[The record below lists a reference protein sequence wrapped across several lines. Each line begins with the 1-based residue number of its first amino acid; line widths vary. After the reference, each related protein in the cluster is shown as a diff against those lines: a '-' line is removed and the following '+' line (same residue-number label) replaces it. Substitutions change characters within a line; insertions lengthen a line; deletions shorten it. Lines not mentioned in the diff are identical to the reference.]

1 MPIRITGMNSG
12 LDTESII
19 SELMKAKRISVDN
32 VKKQQ
37 TKLQWK
43 QDAWK
48 DLNSK
53 VYKLFNTTLNN
64 MRFSTDY
71 SKKITS
77 VSDSSVASVVSSDNA
92 MNAAQELKIIRKAS
106 AGFLT
111 GAKLNGGSY
120 TKSSKLVDITDAD
133 GDKIEAGSSFSVTVG
148 GKTTDITVTENMTMG
163 SLVSAL
169 KSAGVDANFDEKNQ
183 RLFIGAT
190 TSGTN
195 GDFSITAS
203 NKKGITALSALG
215 IFDNGIRD
223 DGEDTAVMKEYKKY
237 ADMTQ
242 EDKEAT
248 INAEVA
254 KRLVSYIKQQK
265 SLNETKEKQE
275 TKLQELKTDYT
286 RDGYTGNLD
295 DADTKSKLQADIDDL
310 KSEIE
315 NLGTPEEGTP
325 EATALAE
332 KNEALAELR
341 KEMAYVTS
349 YEKAKAS
356 LAATEASLAE
366 VESYLDEDGI
376 SASDTLIDEVTD
388 MVNDKIESA
397 IEVLANAS
405 TNADMKR
412 IDGQDATITL
422 NGVEYTSTSNVFE
435 VNGLTITVLGQE
447 GDEATLTTR
456 QDTDGIYNMITNF
469 IKEYN
474 SLINEMDKLY
484 NADRAKGYEPLTE
497 EEKKEMSE
505 SEVEK
510 WESKVKDAILKGDS
524 NLSTVAS
531 SLKSIML
538 AGTEVNGKRMNLSD
552 FGIETLGYFSSA
564 NNEKSAYHIDGDEND
579 SNTSTKENKLK
590 AAIASDS
597 DTVIAFFSQLS
608 QSLYSN
614 LNKMTAGTDLRSFGS
629 IYDDK
634 KMKEDYDSY
643 TTRIKTLEQKLN
655 AMEDRYYKQFSAMET
670 ALAKLQ
676 SNQSAVSSL
685 LGGL

>member
-19 SELMKAKRISVDN
+19 SELMKAKRVSVDN

-37 TKLQWK
+37 TRLQWK

-64 MRFSTDY
+64 MRFATGY
-71 SKKITS
+71 SKKMTD
-77 VSDSSVASVVSSDNA
+77 VSNSSVATVVSSDNA
-92 MNAAQELKIIRKAS
+92 MNAVQNLKIEKRAS

-111 GAKLNGGSY
+111 GAQFK
-120 TKSSKLVDITDAD
+120 DAD
-133 GDKIEAGSSFSVTVG
+133 GNKRNYTNSTKVTDVTDKDGNKIEAGSSFSVTVG
-148 GKTTDITVTENMTMG
+148 GKTTDITVTDNMTMG
-163 SLVSAL
+163 GLVAAF
-169 KSAGVDANFDEKNQ
+169 KNAGVDANFDEKNQ

-190 TSGTN
+190 TSGKD

-203 NKKGITALSALG
+203 NANGIEALG
-215 IFDNGIRD
+215 KLGILSYDEAAIR
-223 DGEDTAVMKEYKKY
+223 EYEKY
-237 ADMTQ
+237 KNMTPADKAAAIGT
-242 EDKEAT
+242 
-248 INAEVA
+248 EVA
-254 KRLVSYIKQQK
+254 KRLASYLKQQK
-265 SLNETKEKQE
+265 SLSETKGKQE
-275 TKLQELKTDYT
+275 TKLQELKDGYEGT
-286 RDGYTGNLD
+286 RDLESPNTKDNLQ
-295 DADTKSKLQADIDDL
+295 TDIDTL
-310 KSEIE
+310 KQEIE
-315 NLGTPEEGTP
+315 SLGTPEEGSA
-325 EATALAE
+325 EADTLKAKKE
-332 KNEALAELR
+332 QLAELQ
-341 KEMAYVTS
+341 KEMAYVQS
-349 YEKAKAS
+349 YEKAKAN

-366 VESYLDEDGI
+366 VESYIDVDGS
-376 SASDTLIDEVTD
+376 SASQKLINEATVTIE
-388 MVNDKIESA
+388 NKISSA
-397 IEVLANAS
+397 IDVLNNVT
-405 TNADMKR
+405 TNPDMNR
-412 IDGQDATITL
+412 IPGQDASITL

-510 WESKVKDAILKGDS
+510 WEAKIKDAILRGDS

-531 SLKSIML
+531 SLKNIML
-538 AGTEVNGKRMNLSD
+538 AGTEVNGVRMNLSD

-564 NNEKSAYHIDGDEND
+564 DNERNAYHIDGDEND

-590 AAIASDS
+590 AAIASNA

-608 QSLYSN
+608 QNLYTN
-614 LNKMTAGTDLRSFGS
+614 LNKLTARTDLRSFGS

-643 TTRIKTLEQKLN
+643 TTKIASLEKKLT